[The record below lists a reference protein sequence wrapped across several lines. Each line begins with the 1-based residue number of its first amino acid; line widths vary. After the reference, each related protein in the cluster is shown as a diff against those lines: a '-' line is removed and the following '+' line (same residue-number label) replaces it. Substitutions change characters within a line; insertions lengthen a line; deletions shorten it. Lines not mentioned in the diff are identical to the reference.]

1 MARTRRRF
9 DGNFKAKV
17 ALEAIR
23 GLKTI
28 SEIAKQ
34 FKVHPNQV
42 TTWKKQLLGGASQ
55 VFEDGSVSSKKESD
69 EPQAAELYEQIGRL
83 KVELEWL
90 KKKFP
95 RTREESLKWIDRDH
109 DSLSVRRQCQILGIH
124 RSQLYYE
131 PVGES
136 GENLELMRLIDEQ
149 YLKTPFWGSRNMAV
163 FLSKRIGKSV
173 NRKKTCVELPQA
185 RPSSSF
191 PSRRLAFAC
200 GKWVLREW
208 LPAHQPADRTA
219 VTRSIRTC

>member
-9 DGNFKAKV
+9 DGNFKSKV

-55 VFEDGSVSSKKESD
+55 VFEDGSVSSKKEND

-90 KKKFP
+90 KKKV
-95 RTREESLKWIDRDH
+95 S
-109 DSLSVRRQCQILGIH
+109 
-124 RSQLYYE
+124 
-131 PVGES
+131 
-136 GENLELMRLIDEQ
+136 EN
-149 YLKTPFWGSRNMAV
+149 P
-163 FLSKRIGKSV
+163 
-173 NRKKTCVELPQA
+173 
-185 RPSSSF
+185 
-191 PSRRLAFAC
+191 
-200 GKWVLREW
+200 
-208 LPAHQPADRTA
+208 
-219 VTRSIRTC
+219 